1 MPSLLKML
9 SVAALFGLLT
19 ACTGFTKPPQA
30 GSTFKVLANGGHGSG
45 VHIGDRFVLTAAHVV
60 TTADV
65 VTLKADD
72 GSVRQATVL
81 WVNKDYDVAL
91 LRYDRDE
98 NIAMSTLACR
108 EAKAGET
115 LLARG
120 NPGSLEFV
128 STHGKVSGSARKHGP
143 WASVLVFDGTVAP
156 GMSGGPT
163 FDIAGRVVGL
173 TVGLMAI
180 PMGFNAALAPIS
192 YVVPS
197 SAVCTLLARG

>member
-9 SVAALFGLLT
+9 SAVALFGLLT
-19 ACTGFTKPPQA
+19 ACGGFARPPQA
-30 GSTFKVLANGGHGSG
+30 GSTLKVAANGGHGSG

-81 WVNKDYDVAL
+81 WVNRAYDVAL

-98 NIAMSTLACR
+98 NIAVSNLACH
-108 EAKAGET
+108 EARVGDT
-115 LLARG
+115 LQARG

-128 STHGKVSGSARKHGP
+128 STNGKVSGSARKHGP

-156 GMSGGPT
+156 GMSGGPVI
-163 FDIAGRVVGL
+163 DAYGHVVGL

-192 YVVPS
+192 YIVPS
-197 SAVCTLLARG
+197 SAVCMLLARR